1 MSRPRFLRSVVF
13 LSAFVAPIVVSSAQR
28 QNTSEPLASPSPLS
42 SRRAAPTKIG
52 QGVPIPGARFDPRQ
66 RLHGRGTSTPQ
77 TTSLADPLNAATLA
91 TGMSLS
97 ASTIFLEAPLFSS
110 GGFSAN
116 SVAVADVNGDGK
128 PDLLVANFCTAA
140 PCEGDGNVGVLLGNG
155 DGTFQPVVIYG
166 SGAQNAVSIA
176 VADVNSDGKPD
187 VLVTNNCATSTCDA
201 SAVGV
206 LLGNGDGTFQAA
218 VDYPS
223 GGLSPSSVVVGDV
236 NGDGKPDLLVGNFYL
251 GKGNYSRGSGGL
263 PVRNGHGT

>member
-77 TTSLADPLNAATLA
+77 TTSLADSLTAATLA

-97 ASTIFLEAPLFSS
+97 ANTIFLESPVFSS
-110 GGFSAN
+110 GGYSAN

-128 PDLLVANFCTAA
+128 LDLLVANFCTAT
-140 PCEGDGNVGVLLGNG
+140 PCGGMALWACCWVTATGLFNRQSPTTPAGRMRFRLL
-155 DGTFQPVVIYG
+155 
-166 SGAQNAVSIA
+166 
-176 VADVNSDGKPD
+176 
-187 VLVTNNCATSTCDA
+187 
-201 SAVGV
+201 
-206 LLGNGDGTFQAA
+206 
-218 VDYPS
+218 
-223 GGLSPSSVVVGDV
+223 
-236 NGDGKPDLLVGNFYL
+236 
-251 GKGNYSRGSGGL
+251 SRM
-263 PVRNGHGT
+263 

>member
-13 LSAFVAPIVVSSAQR
+13 LSAFVAHIVVSSAQR

-77 TTSLADPLNAATLA
+77 TTSLADPLTAATLA

-128 PDLLVANFCTAA
+128 PDLLVANQCATSS
-140 PCEGDGNVGVLLGNG
+140 GTNTNGTVGVLLGNG
-155 DGTFQPVVIYG
+155 ATEPSRRRRATAQAG
-166 SGAQNAVSIA
+166 SVPIR
-176 VADVNSDGKPD
+176 
-187 VLVTNNCATSTCDA
+187 
-201 SAVGV
+201 
-206 LLGNGDGTFQAA
+206 
-218 VDYPS
+218 
-223 GGLSPSSVVVGDV
+223 
-236 NGDGKPDLLVGNFYL
+236 
-251 GKGNYSRGSGGL
+251 SRL
-263 PVRNGHGT
+263 RM